1 LFISEILI
9 SQIRVE
15 IEEVLIEAEADSK
28 AIEEQRLAGTSKL
41 VASSKDLNNFGH
53 HAAGD
58 VLKRMPRIL
67 VQGPPSFNRN
77 IMMAGLDKQFQTI
90 LINGNRPAG
99 GEDYR
104 DLKLDRIPVDM
115 IEKIEVIYNP
125 PATYGADATIGL
137 INLVL
142 KDTPD
147 KKLFNADLFFD
158 NTSTYSGINPNATV
172 SYGNKW
178 NRLSVY
184 GSYSSNKFKRSN
196 QMNLS
201 DTSITGKANE
211 LLDVWVNGFTGTL
224 AFRPDSTQKWKLQSF
239 LSNYREDANFISDVK
254 RRTKGGLSIAAD
266 TADDTKHR
274 ILHTHS
280 LEYAKE
286 WKKTNLKTG
295 LTFAEHYDTKDRW
308 RWRENSDNLEVSF
321 EDEFQRNSEALIFS
335 ELMHKIEKG
344 NVAHKI
350 NEGVRG
356 SVLNRKY
363 DRMVHTKLNGHLF
376 WDNIADGSY
385 ALNEQRMSIYF
396 SDAITIKKLWLLPA
410 LRFDYD
416 AFAFKTENGNGN
428 KTYRNINPSF
438 HAKYSFFKDFFLK
451 ADIARQIS
459 RPPFNL
465 MVSVDK
471 VKNKKQLVER
481 GNPELIPS
489 TALNTGFG
497 VEQYFGCN
505 NYLTFRGFYTIL
517 NNVIETR
524 EVGVDDNY
532 GYRIFQSVNVDSGLV
547 WGLDANW
554 RLNLLKQKL
563 NQLVFT
569 GNISWLGSEV
579 RDPGTQKLRRLNEQ
593 PNWIANA
600 SLDYLNTKLKLQ
612 CSVGINHVGERY
624 ISSTVDEGTVI
635 KKTIYSAFTQFD
647 ARIKYYYSAK
657 GSVYI
662 NVVNL
667 FDEFNYVTQG
677 VVQEQEFIGRNIIIG
692 TNYRF

>member
-1 LFISEILI
+1 
-9 SQIRVE
+9 
-15 IEEVLIEAEADSK
+15 
-28 AIEEQRLAGTSKL
+28 
-41 VASSKDLNNFGH
+41 
-53 HAAGD
+53 
-58 VLKRMPRIL
+58 
-67 VQGPPSFNRN
+67 
-77 IMMAGLDKQFQTI
+77 
-90 LINGNRPAG
+90 
-99 GEDYR
+99 
-104 DLKLDRIPVDM
+104 
-115 IEKIEVIYNP
+115 
-125 PATYGADATIGL
+125 
-137 INLVL
+137 
-142 KDTPD
+142 
-147 KKLFNADLFFD
+147 
-158 NTSTYSGINPNATV
+158 
-172 SYGNKW
+172 
-178 NRLSVY
+178 
-184 GSYSSNKFKRSN
+184 
-196 QMNLS
+196 
-201 DTSITGKANE
+201 
-211 LLDVWVNGFTGTL
+211 
-224 AFRPDSTQKWKLQSF
+224 
-239 LSNYREDANFISDVK
+239 
-254 RRTKGGLSIAAD
+254 
-266 TADDTKHR
+266 
-274 ILHTHS
+274 
-280 LEYAKE
+280 
-286 WKKTNLKTG
+286 
-295 LTFAEHYDTKDRW
+295 
-308 RWRENSDNLEVSF
+308 
-321 EDEFQRNSEALIFS
+321 
-335 ELMHKIEKG
+335 
-344 NVAHKI
+344 
-350 NEGVRG
+350 
-356 SVLNRKY
+356 
-363 DRMVHTKLNGHLF
+363 
-376 WDNIADGSY
+376 
-385 ALNEQRMSIYF
+385 
-396 SDAITIKKLWLLPA
+396 LLPA

-612 CSVGINHVGERY
+612 CSVGINPNDPELY
-624 ISSTVDEGTVI
+624 PSDSFDEMKVRSKEKG
-635 KKTIYSAFTQFD
+635 FTFP
-647 ARIKYYYSAK
+647 Y
-657 GSVYI
+657 
-662 NVVNL
+662 L
-667 FDEFNYVTQG
+667 FDEKQDISPVYGATKTPHIYLLKNEGGKFKVAYIGAMDDSPKDEKSVKKTYLADAIDALLADEVPNPSVTKAVG
-677 VVQEQEFIGRNIIIG
+677 CGIKVKK
-692 TNYRF
+692 